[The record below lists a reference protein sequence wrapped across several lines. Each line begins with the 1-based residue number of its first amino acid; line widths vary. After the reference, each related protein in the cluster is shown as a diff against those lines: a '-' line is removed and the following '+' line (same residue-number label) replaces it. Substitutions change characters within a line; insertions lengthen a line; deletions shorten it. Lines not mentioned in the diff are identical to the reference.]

1 MTRHRT
7 VCSRKPPL
15 RIGWPLF
22 GCLLLALSWNAQGGP
37 TPYPPPPDRS
47 SLDQAPKAPEPPS
60 EPVHNP
66 CWLPN
71 ELDRDLLD
79 STRSILFEISCNAA
93 FWVDRG
99 LSGKTDPR
107 AHMKRT
113 HGYIEVSALYSEFD
127 GFSHKVRAKAR
138 VDLPNTRRRLSAF
151 IEREDENDAIQD
163 RSESFALRSQF
174 PRLEDNGSWL
184 AGLGYNFPGNDRVR
198 TGVRV
203 GVASLSDPR
212 LFVRGKL
219 HYTAYSDTQRLV
231 YGRLSPFWSTR
242 DGLGASMAWD
252 FNYLLRKGLLLRQ
265 SNTGTISERI
275 VGLDWYSALILYQNL
290 DNLAS
295 GRGVAWQVFV
305 RGQTDEPEPLAEY
318 GVRAVYRYPMFEDRM
333 HGEVLVGYGW
343 PRIDPNRRR
352 EGSSVIG
359 YALTLPFGLKDH

>member
-1 MTRHRT
+1 MNVDRT
-7 VCSRKPPL
+7 ARTCSLPL
-15 RIGWPLF
+15 RMARPLF
-22 GCLLLALSWNAQGGP
+22 GCLMLGRSCSALGGP
-37 TPYPPPPDRS
+37 YPYPPPPDRATS
-47 SLDQAPKAPEPPS
+47 EQEPSPPEPPA

-66 CWLPN
+66 CWLPD

-99 LSGKTDPR
+99 LSGQTDPR

-113 HGYIEVSALYSEFD
+113 HGYIELSALYSEFD
-127 GFSHKVRAKAR
+127 GFSHKLRAKVR

-184 AGLGYNFPGNDRVR
+184 AGLGYSFPGNDRLR
-198 TGVRV
+198 TGIRV
-203 GVASLSDPR
+203 GAASLSDPR

-242 DGLGASMAWD
+242 DGFGASMAWD

-265 SNTGTISERI
+265 TNTGTISERI
-275 VGLDWYSALILYQNL
+275 VGLDWYSAVILYQNL

-295 GRGVAWQVFV
+295 GRGVAWQLFV

-318 GVRAVYRYPMFEDRM
+318 GLRAVYRYPMFEDRM
-333 HGEVLVGYGW
+333 HGEILIGYGW

-359 YALTLPFGLKDH
+359 YGLTLPFGLKDD